1 MTGKQTHRREHLRQ
15 RLAAEHLAALPA
27 RHALSPLVDPS
38 LTGGLL
44 GYAGG
49 GVPTT
54 PDTGTTTPTGT
65 TPPTT
70 VDPTGAPPSAS
81 VPTESINS
89 AVSAAQS
96 AAANGD
102 GATAQNVDSPN
113 SSAYASTV
121 R

>member
-1 MTGKQTHRREHLRQ
+1 MTHQHTRREHARQ
-15 RLAAEHLAALPA
+15 RLDAEHLAALPA
-27 RHALSPLVDPS
+27 RHALSPLVDPA
-38 LTGGLL
+38 LTGGLM

-49 GVPTT
+49 GLPTT

-65 TPPTT
+65 T
-70 VDPTGAPPSAS
+70 VDPTGAAPTAS

-121 R
+121 H

>member
-1 MTGKQTHRREHLRQ
+1 MTHQHTRREHARQ
-15 RLAAEHLAALPA
+15 RLDAEHLAALPA
-27 RHALSPLVDPS
+27 RHALSPLVDPA
-38 LTGGLL
+38 LTGGLM

-49 GVPTT
+49 GLPTT
-54 PDTGTTTPTGT
+54 PDTGTTTPT
-65 TPPTT
+65 T
-70 VDPTGAPPSAS
+70 VDPTGAAPTAS

-102 GATAQNVDSPN
+102 GATAQNVNSPN

-121 R
+121 H